1 VIGGIP
7 PEAAAGFEKLKWV
20 VLYRGPYRG
29 AKPLIDKLSAA
40 DLYHKLEIPE
50 DRETGSTTVVVSVP
64 RTLLELAME
73 IVDDEPAPNV

>member
-1 VIGGIP
+1 VIGDIP

-40 DLYHKLEIPE
+40 DLYHKLEVPK
-50 DRETGSTTVVVSVP
+50 DRDTRSTTVVVSVP
-64 RTLLELAME
+64 TPLLEVAREM
-73 IVDDEPAPNV
+73 VGDEPPP